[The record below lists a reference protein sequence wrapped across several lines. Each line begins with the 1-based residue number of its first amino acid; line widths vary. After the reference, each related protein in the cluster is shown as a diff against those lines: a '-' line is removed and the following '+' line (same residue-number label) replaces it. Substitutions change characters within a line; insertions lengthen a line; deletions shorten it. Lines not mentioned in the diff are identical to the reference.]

1 MILNFKSGL
10 QRIYII
16 GSIIWLAFFLYL
28 GFNNLGDKYITDKTK
43 TTVTLRVT
51 CEENFKKNGWE
62 YRKIEDIGGMR
73 FFKVEGKDFIYRSH
87 SGIEGRNDFWGSPSC
102 RTVIKAPFFSRI
114 DEENQKYLYFA
125 FAPIPLYFVLLFII
139 DGFNQPTRKKKRK

>member
-1 MILNFKSGL
+1 MINFKSGL
-10 QRIYII
+10 QRVYLI
-16 GSIIWLAFFLYL
+16 GSIIWLVFFLYSGL
-28 GFNNLGDKYITDKTK
+28 NVLGDKYIIDKIK
-43 TTVTLRVT
+43 TSVAIRVT

-62 YRKIEDIGGMR
+62 YRKIDQIGGMR
-73 FFKVEGKDFIYRSH
+73 FFRVKGKDFIYRSH

-114 DEENQKYLYFA
+114 IEGNAKYLYLA

-139 DGFNQPTRKKKRK
+139 DGFNQPTREKKRK

>member
-1 MILNFKSGL
+1 MINFKSGL
-10 QRIYII
+10 QRVYLI
-16 GSIIWLAFFLYL
+16 GSIIWLVFFLYSGL
-28 GFNNLGDKYITDKTK
+28 NVLGDKYIIDKTK
-43 TTVTLRVT
+43 TSVAIRVT

-62 YRKIEDIGGMR
+62 YRKIDQIGGMR
-73 FFKVEGKDFIYRSH
+73 FFRVKGKDFIYRSH

-114 DEENQKYLYFA
+114 IEGNTKYLYLA